1 MWIYGLWAWVI
12 GVVWAVFFI
21 VPPAEGL
28 GYLVRIAF
36 FHIPVAWVSVL
47 AFLLSAWWAYRYLK
61 TRQSIYDRKS
71 SVSAMLGLI
80 FCLLATVSGAIFAK
94 LTWGAYWNWDPR
106 QTCIFVLLL
115 LYGAYMTLRSSIEEE
130 EQRAKVSAVY
140 ALFSFV
146 SVPLL
151 VFILPRLYFS
161 LHPEPLINSSGKIQ
175 MDPAML
181 YVLIAALIGCSG
193 LYWWLFQK
201 QLMRQNKESEEQLIT
216 GSEAR

>member
-36 FHIPVAWVSVL
+36 FHIPVAWISVL
-47 AFLLSAWWAYRYLK
+47 AFLLSAWWAFRYLK
-61 TRQSIYDRKS
+61 TRNMVYDRKS
-71 SVSAMLGLI
+71 SASALLGLV

-115 LYGAYMTLRSSIEEE
+115 LYGAYMTLRTSFEDE
-130 EQRAKVSAVY
+130 EQRAKISAVY
-140 ALFSFV
+140 ALLAFI
-146 SVPLL
+146 SVPFL

-161 LHPEPLINSSGKIQ
+161 LHPEPLINSAGKVH
-175 MDPAML
+175 MDPVML
-181 YVLIAALIGCSG
+181 YVLIAALIGCTG
-193 LYWWLFQK
+193 IYWRLLQS
-201 QLMRQNKESEEQLIT
+201 RIAGRREET
-216 GSEAR
+216 EEEKTAGSEAG

>member
-1 MWIYGLWAWVI
+1 MWIYGLWAWVL
-12 GVVWAVFFI
+12 GVIWAVFFV

-47 AFLLSAWWAYRYLK
+47 AFLLAAWWAYRYLK

-71 SVSAMLGLI
+71 SASALLGLV
-80 FCLLATVSGAIFAK
+80 FCVLATVSGAIFAK

-115 LYGAYMTLRSSIEEE
+115 LYGAYMTLRSSIEDE

-140 ALFSFV
+140 ALLAFI
-146 SVPLL
+146 SVPFL

-161 LHPEPLINSSGKIQ
+161 LHPEPLINSSGKIH
-175 MDPAML
+175 MDPVML
-181 YVLIAALIGCSG
+181 YVLIFALIGCTG
-193 LYWWLFQK
+193 VYWHL
-201 QLMRQNKESEEQLIT
+201 LRQRLARGEKDLAEQSAA
-216 GSEAR
+216 GSEAG